1 MPERVE
7 VWVMQ
12 AGLAGE
18 GAIWRR
24 SGADDGARVG
34 VLLSHGVL
42 TGGDLEPHLN
52 RCGDERAGIGP
63 HSQRADSTQPG
74 GPALPRVAV
83 VWSGTLA
90 GGEGDGF
97 GVDPRTWLPS
107 GRRVFAERFGETAAR
122 LRARGLHP
130 VLRPHARHAIGDHH
144 AARHFAVD
152 PAREVDGAAV
162 LLDLGAMLTRSM
174 LAALEDHA
182 ERVLSSAATFPPGRL
197 AGVVLSGVDAGPAQP
212 EGRSTDVDEGP
223 ALPLVPLSAAR
234 GMDPGVIAS
243 IAARYW
249 SHRSEGLNGVPLVLL
264 DDGREGRVEQEL
276 DLLRRAGLAL

>member
-1 MPERVE
+1 MKS
-7 VWVMQ
+7 
-12 AGLAGE
+12 GLAGE

-24 SGADDGARVG
+24 GGADDGVRVG
-34 VLLSHGVL
+34 VMLSHGVL
-42 TGGDLEPHLN
+42 TGGDLEHHLN
-52 RCGDERAGIGP
+52 RCGEECSGNSP
-63 HSQRADSTQPG
+63 QSPRADITQPG
-74 GPALPRVAV
+74 EPALPRVAV

-107 GRRVFAERFGETAAR
+107 GRRVFAEQFGETAAR

-144 AARHFAVD
+144 AARNFAAD

-162 LLDLGAMLTRSM
+162 LLDVGAMLARSM
-174 LAALEDHA
+174 LAALEDHT
-182 ERVLSSAATFPPGRL
+182 ERVLSSAATYPPGRL

-212 EGRSTDVDEGP
+212 DGRSTDVDEGP

-234 GMDPGVIAS
+234 GMDPGVIAR
-243 IAARYW
+243 IAARNW
-249 SHRSEGLNGVPLVLL
+249 IDRSEGLNGVPLVLL
-264 DDGREGRVEQEL
+264 DDGRPGSVEQDL
-276 DLLRRAGLAL
+276 DLLRRAGLPL